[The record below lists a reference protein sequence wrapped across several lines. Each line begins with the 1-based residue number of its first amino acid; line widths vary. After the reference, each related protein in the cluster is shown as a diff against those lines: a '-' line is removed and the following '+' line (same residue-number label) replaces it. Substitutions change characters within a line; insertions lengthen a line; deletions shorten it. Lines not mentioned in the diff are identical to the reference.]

1 MYQETELGFELRF
14 ENTLMFF
21 GKKGATLADLKQYY
35 KDIEFRTVHQT
46 HSDVT
51 VLSLV
56 NTENIQADA
65 HYTQEMNVGLVIK
78 TADCIPL
85 LIHAPGKNMIIAVH
99 AGWRGVENQITL
111 KALNQLNFKET
122 DSISVYMGPHILQ
135 KSFEVGEDVKDLLL
149 KSSCG
154 GSINL
159 AYAREDK
166 FYVDLQAIVKSQIQA
181 VVKSAQIHFTAM
193 NTYKNEQFNSHR
205 TDQTKLRNLSFIV
218 QKAAAV

>member
-1 MYQETELGFELRF
+1 MFQETDLGFEFRF
-14 ENTLMFF
+14 ENTIMFF
-21 GKKGATLADLKQYY
+21 GKKGCTLAELKKLYT
-35 KDIEFRTVHQT
+35 DIEFRTVHQI

-51 VLSLV
+51 AASSP
-56 NTENIQADA
+56 NSENIQADA

-85 LIHAPGKNMIIAVH
+85 LIHAPEKNMIVAIH

-111 KALNQLNFKET
+111 KALNQLNFKPS
-122 DSISVYMGPHILQ
+122 DRISVYMGPHILQ
-135 KSFEVGEDVKDLLL
+135 KTFEVGADVKDQLL

-154 GSINL
+154 DLGPL
-159 AYAREDK
+159 AYARGEK

-181 VVKSAQIHFTAM
+181 VVPSAIIHLTDM
-193 NTYKNEQFNSHR
+193 NTYNNEEFNSHR
-205 TDQTKLRNLSFIV
+205 TNQTKLRNLSFIV